1 MQSLVQFGVGTA
13 ALTVVLSLTAP
24 SFAQTMSFKS
34 NLSATNEVPP
44 VSSSATG
51 TLAATYD
58 PSTKTL
64 SYTITYAGLSGDAMA
79 AHFHGPASAG
89 ENAGVA
95 LPVSGAMT
103 NPIKGTATLS
113 DAQAKDLMSGKWY
126 INIHTAANKGGELR
140 GQVEKGM

>member
-1 MQSLVQFGVGTA
+1 MQSLVQFGVGTT
-13 ALTVVLSLTAP
+13 ALAVVLSLTTP

-34 NLSATNEVPP
+34 NLSAVNEVPP
-44 VSSSATG
+44 VSSQATG

-64 SYTITYAGLSGDAMA
+64 TYTITYSGLSGDAMA
-79 AHFHGPASAG
+79 AHFHGPAAAG

-113 DAQAKDLMSGKWY
+113 DAQAKDLMAGKWY
-126 INIHTAANKGGELR
+126 VNIHTAANKGGELR